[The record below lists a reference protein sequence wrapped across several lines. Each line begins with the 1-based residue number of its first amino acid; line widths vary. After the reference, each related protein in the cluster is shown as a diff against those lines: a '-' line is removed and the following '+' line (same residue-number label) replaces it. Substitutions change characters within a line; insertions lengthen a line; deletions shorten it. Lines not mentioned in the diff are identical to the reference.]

1 MQAKLT
7 RCLFG
12 NEMPKL
18 TIRTCAEMLLYMD
31 EIYKFIH
38 SLRGRPQVRLSS
50 DFRGASIVIK
60 GEFLEENLPEIEQF
74 VKLGE
79 WRK

>member
-12 NEMPKL
+12 NSPSKL
-18 TIRTCAEMLLYMD
+18 VISTCAELLLYGR
-31 EIYKFIH
+31 EIYDFVH
-38 SLRGRPQVRLSS
+38 QLRGRPQINLTS
-50 DFRGASIVIK
+50 DFRGARITIK

-74 VKLGE
+74 ITGGE

>member
-12 NEMPKL
+12 NSMPKL
-18 TIRTCAEMLLYMD
+18 TIKTCAEIFLYMD

-38 SLRGRPQVRLSS
+38 SLRGRPQVRFSS
-50 DFRGASIVIK
+50 DFMGASIIIR

-74 VKLGE
+74 ITGGE

>member
-1 MQAKLT
+1 
-7 RCLFG
+7 
-12 NEMPKL
+12 
-18 TIRTCAEMLLYMD
+18 MLLYMD

-50 DFRGASIVIK
+50 DFRGASIIIR

-74 VKLGE
+74 VRNGE

>member
-1 MQAKLT
+1 MQANLT

-12 NEMPKL
+12 NSMPKL
-18 TIRTCAEMLLYMD
+18 TIKTCAEIFLYMD

-38 SLRGRPQVRLSS
+38 SLRGRPQVRFSS
-50 DFRGASIVIK
+50 DFMGASIIIR
-60 GEFLEENLPEIEQF
+60 GEFLEENLPEIENF
-74 VKLGE
+74 IRNGE

>member
-18 TIRTCAEMLLYMD
+18 TVRTCAEMLLYMD

-74 VKLGE
+74 VKHGE